1 MISQKMHKVKLS
13 SMSAWSKLGQ
23 DIYSPSGQLLI
34 MKGTDLDPSIIKKLL
49 ALGLDE
55 VYLVEDEPGPKTA
68 SVGEELP
75 IFPTDSYSRLQET
88 IKAGQEAMR
97 RLIAAISAGRSVNS
111 QEIEEA
117 IELLYP
123 EILDSHN
130 VLIQLRILRDKDEYT
145 LQHSVAVSALCI
157 KIGQSLKMPEKAI
170 KKVGLA
176 GMLHDLGKCW
186 VSEEILNKPGPLTDE
201 EIREMSRHP
210 IHGYQILKSNT
221 QVDPEIE
228 IAILQHHERVDGT
241 GYPFQSNAFVIHPYA
256 KIIAVADVFDAMT
269 SDRVYHSKV
278 SPLQAAEEIR
288 RGAYSQLD
296 AAIAY
301 CFLDYLLSLS
311 PGDKVMLNTGEI
323 GEIVLVDK
331 GEPSRPLVRIN
342 DQFIDLKTDRKRA
355 ILEII

>member
-13 SMSAWSKLGQ
+13 SIGEWSRLGQ
-23 DIYSPSGQLLI
+23 DIYSPSGQLLL
-34 MKGTDLDPSIIKKLL
+34 MKGTDLDPSVIKKLL
-49 ALGLDE
+49 ALGFDE
-55 VYLVEDEPGPKTA
+55 VYLVKDEPEQEACSVEKEGPL
-68 SVGEELP
+68 LP
-75 IFPTDSYSRLQET
+75 VHSYNSLQEA
-88 IKAGQEAMR
+88 IKVGQEAMR
-97 RLIAAISAGRSVNS
+97 RLIAAVSAGRSVNS

-123 EILDSHN
+123 EVLASHN
-130 VLIQLRILRDKDEYT
+130 VLVQLRNLREKDEYT

-157 KIGQSLKMPEKAI
+157 KMGQSLKMSEKAI

-186 VSEEILNKPGPLTDE
+186 ISEEILNKPGPLTDE
-201 EIREMSRHP
+201 EIQEMSRHP
-210 IHGYQILKSNT
+210 MHGYQILKSNT
-221 QVDPEIE
+221 PVDPEVE

-241 GYPFQSNAFVIHPYA
+241 GYPFQYNASFIHPYA

-269 SDRVYHSKV
+269 SDRVYHNKV

-296 AAIAY
+296 AAIVY
-301 CFLDYLLSLS
+301 CFLDYLVNLS

-323 GEIVLVDK
+323 AEIILVDK
-331 GEPSRPLVRIN
+331 GEPSRPLVRMN
-342 DQFIDLKTDRKRA
+342 DQFIDLKIDRKRT